1 MINIMSKIDIKNFE
15 KQIKLRQLKKSDYN
29 DVVKLQKK
37 CFLNMK
43 PWKKE
48 QFNSLINIFP
58 EGQICITYNKK
69 IIASSCSLILNMDEY
84 DETQSWRDMTDRG
97 YITNHDPTGHTLYGI
112 EIMVDPEFQG
122 MKLARR
128 LYNKRKQLAEKKNL
142 KRIIIAG
149 RIPGYHKYVEKI
161 SAREYV
167 QKVINKLIYDPVLT
181 AQIANDFV
189 LKRLIPN
196 YLPHDTESNGYATL
210 LEWTNLDYEP
220 VSKNNITTE
229 ESVRVCVLQ
238 YRMRAV
244 KDFEDFSDHCEYFVD
259 VASEYYCDFIVFPEI
274 FTTQLL
280 SFMKTMRPALAMR
293 KLSEFTPKYLQL
305 FTKLAVKYNIN
316 IIGGSHFA
324 IEDENLYNISYL
336 FRRNGTI
343 EKQYKIHIT
352 PSEKRWWG
360 VKPGSK
366 VQVFNTDKGKIAIL
380 ICYDIEFPELA
391 RIAVQKG
398 ANIIFVPF
406 NTDERRAYLR
416 VRYCAQARCVE
427 NQIYVAISGCV
438 GNLPRVKN
446 LDINYAQSAIFTP
459 SDIPFHRDGIAAECS
474 PNIETLIFQD
484 LDLNLLKKHREFG
497 NVLTLKDRRRDLY
510 KIKYKEDNFDTEV

>member
-1 MINIMSKIDIKNFE
+1 MNA
-15 KQIKLRQLKKSDYN
+15 R
-29 DVVKLQKK
+29 
-37 CFLNMK
+37 
-43 PWKKE
+43 
-48 QFNSLINIFP
+48 
-58 EGQICITYNKK
+58 TYVN
-69 IIASSCSLILNMDEY
+69 
-84 DETQSWRDMTDRG
+84 
-97 YITNHDPTGHTLYGI
+97 
-112 EIMVDPEFQG
+112 
-122 MKLARR
+122 
-128 LYNKRKQLAEKKNL
+128 
-142 KRIIIAG
+142 
-149 RIPGYHKYVEKI
+149 
-161 SAREYV
+161 
-167 QKVINKLIYDPVLT
+167 KVINKAINDSVLT

-196 YLPHDTESNGYATL
+196 YLPHDKESKGYATL
-210 LEWTNLDYEP
+210 LEWTNLDYKP
-220 VSKNNITTE
+220 VSKKTISID

-244 KDFEDFSDHCEYFVD
+244 KDFKDFSNHCEYFVD
-259 VASEYYCDFIVFPEI
+259 VASEYHCDFIVFPEI

-280 SFMKTMRPALAMR
+280 SFMKEARPALAMR
-293 KLSEFTPKYLQL
+293 QLSEFTPKYLKL
-305 FTKLAVKYNIN
+305 FTHLAVKYNIN

-324 IEDENLYNISYL
+324 IEEENLYNISYL
-336 FRRNGTI
+336 FRRDGTI
-343 EKQYKIHIT
+343 GKQYKIHIT

-366 VQVFNTDKGKIAIL
+366 VQVFETDKGKIAIL

-416 VRYCAQARCVE
+416 IRYCAQARCVE

-484 LDLNLLKKHREFG
+484 LDINILKKHREFG

-510 KIKYKEDNFDTEV
+510 KIKYKEDDFDTEL

>member
-1 MINIMSKIDIKNFE
+1 MSKINLKIFE
-15 KQIKLRQLKKSDYN
+15 KQIKLRILKISDF
-29 DVVKLQKK
+29 DDIVKLQKQ
-37 CFLNMK
+37 CFPDMK

-58 EGQICITYNKK
+58 KGQICITYNKK

-84 DETQSWRDMTDRG
+84 DETQSWREITNRG
-97 YITNHDPTGHTLYGI
+97 YITNHDPNGHTLYGI
-112 EIMVDPEFQG
+112 EIMVDKDFRG
-122 MKLARR
+122 LKLARR
-128 LYNKRKQLAEKKNL
+128 LYNQRKQLARKNNL

-149 RIPGYHKYVEKI
+149 RIPGYHKYAEKI
-161 SAREYV
+161 SARKYV
-167 QKVINKLIYDPVLT
+167 QKVLDKLIYDPVLT
-181 AQIANDFV
+181 AQISNDFV

-196 YLPHDTESNGYATL
+196 YLPHDKESKGFATL
-210 LEWTNLDYEP
+210 LEWSNLDYKP
-220 VSKNNITTE
+220 SSSKKIISTGE
-229 ESVRVCVLQ
+229 AVRVCVLQ

-244 KDFEDFSDHCEYFVD
+244 KDFKDFSKHCEYFVD
-259 VASEYYCDFIVFPEI
+259 VASEYHCDFIVFPEI

-280 SFMKTMRPALAMR
+280 SFMKVERPAVAMR
-293 KLSEFTPKYLQL
+293 HLSEFTPKYLKL
-305 FTKLAVKYNIN
+305 FTYLSVKYNIN

-336 FRRNGTI
+336 FRRDGTI
-343 EKQYKIHIT
+343 GKQYKLHIT

-366 VQVFNTDKGKIAIL
+366 VQVFDTDRGKIAIL

-416 VRYCAQARCVE
+416 VRYCAQARCIE

-484 LDLNLLKKHREFG
+484 LDFNLLEIHREFG
-497 NVLTLKDRRRDLY
+497 NVLTLKDRRNDLY
-510 KIKYKEDNFDTEV
+510 KIKYKDDDLDDEI

>member
-1 MINIMSKIDIKNFE
+1 MKKIDLKTFE
-15 KQIKLRQLKKSDYN
+15 KHIKTRLLKKSDFD
-29 DVVKLQKK
+29 DVANLQKQ
-37 CFLNMK
+37 CFPGMK

-48 QFNSLINIFP
+48 QFDSLISIFP
-58 EGQICITYNKK
+58 AGQICITFNKK

-84 DETQSWRDMTDRG
+84 DETQSWRDITDRG

-112 EIMVDPEFQG
+112 EIMVAPESRG

-128 LYNKRKQLAEKKNL
+128 LYNRRKQLAKKMNL
-142 KRIIIAG
+142 KRIVIAG
-149 RIPGYHKYVEKI
+149 RIPNYHKYAEKM
-161 SAREYV
+161 SARNYV
-167 QKVINKLIYDPVLT
+167 QKVINKVVYDPVLT
-181 AQIANDFV
+181 AQIANGFV
-189 LKRLIPN
+189 LKRLISN
-196 YLPHDTESNGYATL
+196 YLPQDGESIGYATL
-210 LEWTNLDYEP
+210 LEWINLDYEP
-220 VSKNNITTE
+220 DSKKALSTGD
-229 ESVRVCVLQ
+229 SVRVCVLQ

-244 KDFEDFSDHCEYFVD
+244 KDFNDFADHCEYFVD
-259 VASEYYCDFIVFPEI
+259 VASEYHCDFIVFPEI

-280 SFMKTMRPALAMR
+280 SFMKPSRPATAMR
-293 KLSEFTPKYLQL
+293 ELSEFTPKYLKL
-305 FTKLAVKYNIN
+305 FTDLVVRYNIN

-324 IEDENLYNISYL
+324 IEKDNLYNISYL

-366 VQVFNTDKGKIAIL
+366 VQVFDTDKGKIAIL

-497 NVLTLKDRRRDLY
+497 NVLTLKDRRHDLY
-510 KIKYKEDNFDTEV
+510 NIKYKEDSSDSDV

>member
-1 MINIMSKIDIKNFE
+1 MTKIDLKNFE
-15 KQIKLRQLKKSDYN
+15 KQIKLRLLKKEDYEDIVN
-29 DVVKLQKK
+29 LQKQ
-37 CFLNMK
+37 CFPGMK

-48 QFNSLINIFP
+48 QFDSLIDIFQD
-58 EGQICITYNKK
+58 GQICITFNKK

-84 DETQSWRDMTDRG
+84 DETQSWREMTDRG
-97 YITNHDPTGHTLYGI
+97 YITNHDPSGHTLYGI
-112 EIMVDPEFQG
+112 EIMVDPEFRG
-122 MKLARR
+122 LKLARR
-128 LYNKRKQLAEKKNL
+128 LYNKRKDLAQKKNL
-142 KRIIIAG
+142 KRIVIAG
-149 RIPGYHKYVEKI
+149 RIPSYHKYANQM
-161 SAREYV
+161 SARVYV
-167 QKVINKLIYDPVLT
+167 QKVINKVIFDPVLT
-181 AQIANDFV
+181 VQIANNFV

-196 YLPHDTESNGYATL
+196 YLPHDIESKGFATL
-210 LEWTNLDYEP
+210 LEWPNLDYKP
-220 VSKNNITTE
+220 VTKKIGLTD

-244 KDFEDFSDHCEYFVD
+244 KDFNDFANHCEYFID

-280 SFMKTMRPALAMR
+280 SFMKDARPAVAMR
-293 KLSEFTPKYLQL
+293 QLSEFTPKYLKL
-305 FTKLAVKYNIN
+305 FTHLAVKYNIN

-336 FRRNGTI
+336 FRRDGTI
-343 EKQYKIHIT
+343 GKQYKIHIT

-360 VKPGSK
+360 VKPGSR
-366 VQVFNTDKGKIAIL
+366 VQVFDTDKGKIAIL

-391 RIAVQKG
+391 RIAVEKG

-416 VRYCAQARCVE
+416 IRYCAQARCVE

-474 PNIETLIFQD
+474 ANIETLIFQD
-484 LDLNLLKKHREFG
+484 LDINLLKKHREFG
-497 NVLTLKDRRRDLY
+497 NVLTLKDRRNDLY
-510 KIKYKEDNFDTEV
+510 KIKYKEDDFDTEL

>member
-1 MINIMSKIDIKNFE
+1 MVKIDLKTFE
-15 KQIKLRQLKKSDYN
+15 KHIGIRKLKQSDFN
-29 DVVKLQKK
+29 DVINLQTQ
-37 CFLNMK
+37 CFPGMK

-48 QFNSLINIFP
+48 QFDSLINVFP
-58 EGQICITYNKK
+58 EGQLGVTYNRKL
-69 IIASSCSLILNMDEY
+69 IASSCSLILNMDEY
-84 DETQSWRDMTDRG
+84 DETQSWREMTDRG
-97 YITNHDPTGHTLYGI
+97 FITNHDPTGQTLYGI
-112 EIMVDPEFQG
+112 EIMVDPEFRG
-122 MKLARR
+122 LKLARR
-128 LYNKRKQLAEKKNL
+128 LYNKRKQLVQKKNL
-142 KRIIIAG
+142 KRIVIAG
-149 RIPGYHKYVEKI
+149 RIPTYYKYAEKM
-161 SAREYV
+161 SAREFA
-167 QKVINKLIYDPVLT
+167 QKVIDKVIFDPVLT
-181 AQIANDFV
+181 TQISNDFV
-189 LKRLIPN
+189 LKRLIPD
-196 YLPHDTESNGYATL
+196 YLPHDTESKGYATL
-210 LEWTNLDYEP
+210 LEWPNIDYKP
-220 VSKNNITTE
+220 VSKKAILTG

-244 KDFEDFSDHCEYFVD
+244 KDFADFANHCEFFVD

-274 FTTQLL
+274 FTAQLL
-280 SFMKTMRPALAMR
+280 SFMKEARPAVAMR
-293 KLSEFTPKYLQL
+293 QLSGFTPKYLKL
-305 FTKLAVKYNIN
+305 FTNLAVKYNIN

-324 IEDENLYNISYL
+324 IEDDNLYNISYL

-352 PSEKRWWG
+352 SSEKRWWG

-366 VQVFNTDKGKIAIL
+366 VQVFDTDKGKIAIL

-406 NTDERRAYLR
+406 NTDERQAYLR

-497 NVLTLKDRRRDLY
+497 NVLPLKDRRKDLY
-510 KIKYKEDNFDTEV
+510 KINYKEDNFNGEA

>member
-1 MINIMSKIDIKNFE
+1 MPKLDLKTFE
-15 KQIKLRQLKKSDYN
+15 KQIKIRQLKKDDFN
-29 DVVKLQKK
+29 DVIKLQKQ
-37 CFLNMK
+37 CFPGMK
-43 PWKKE
+43 PWKKV
-48 QFNSLINIFP
+48 QFDSLIKIFP

-69 IIASSCSLILNMDEY
+69 IIASSSSLILNMDEY
-84 DETQSWRDMTDRG
+84 DESQSWRDMTDRG

-112 EIMVDPEFQG
+112 EIMVDPKYRG

-128 LYNKRKQLAEKKNL
+128 LYNKRKQLAKKKNL

-149 RIPGYHKYVEKI
+149 RIPEYHKYEKKM
-161 SAREYV
+161 SARQFV
-167 QKVINKLIYDPVLT
+167 KKVTNKVIYDSVLT

-196 YLPHDTESNGYATL
+196 YLPQDIESKGYATL
-210 LEWTNLDYEP
+210 LEWYNLDYKPE
-220 VSKNNITTE
+220 SKKIISTDN
-229 ESVRVCVLQ
+229 SVRVCVLQ

-244 KDFEDFSDHCEYFVD
+244 KDFNDFSNHCEYFVD
-259 VASEYYCDFIVFPEI
+259 VASEYHCDFIVFPEI

-280 SFMKTMRPALAMR
+280 SFMKPSRPAIAMR
-293 KLSEFTPKYLQL
+293 KLSEFTPRYLKL

-324 IEDENLYNISYL
+324 IENDNLYNISYL

-366 VQVFNTDKGKIAIL
+366 VQVFETDKGKIAIL

-484 LDLNLLKKHREFG
+484 LDIDILKKHREFG
-497 NVLTLKDRRRDLY
+497 NVLTLKDRRQDIY
-510 KIKYKEDNFDTEV
+510 KIKYKEDNFNSEV

>member
-1 MINIMSKIDIKNFE
+1 MNARKYIK
-15 KQIKLRQLKKSDYN
+15 K
-29 DVVKLQKK
+29 V
-37 CFLNMK
+37 
-43 PWKKE
+43 
-48 QFNSLINIFP
+48 
-58 EGQICITYNKK
+58 TNK
-69 IIASSCSLILNMDEY
+69 
-84 DETQSWRDMTDRG
+84 
-97 YITNHDPTGHTLYGI
+97 
-112 EIMVDPEFQG
+112 V
-122 MKLARR
+122 
-128 LYNKRKQLAEKKNL
+128 
-142 KRIIIAG
+142 
-149 RIPGYHKYVEKI
+149 
-161 SAREYV
+161 
-167 QKVINKLIYDPVLT
+167 IYDPVLT

-189 LKRLIPN
+189 LKRIIPN
-196 YLPHDTESNGYATL
+196 YLPNDIESKGHATL
-210 LEWTNLDYEP
+210 LEWHNIDYKLD
-220 VSKNNITTE
+220 SKKIISTDN
-229 ESVRVCVLQ
+229 SVRVCVLQ
-238 YRMRAV
+238 YRMRSV
-244 KDFEDFSDHCEYFVD
+244 KDFKDFSDHCEYFVD
-259 VASEYYCDFIVFPEI
+259 VASEYHCDFIVFPEI

-280 SFMKTMRPALAMR
+280 SFMKPSRPAIAMR
-293 KLSEFTPKYLQL
+293 KLSEFTPRYLKL

-324 IEDENLYNISYL
+324 IENDNLYNISYL

-360 VKPGSK
+360 VKPGNK
-366 VQVFNTDKGKIAIL
+366 VQVFETDKGKIAIL

-484 LDLNLLKKHREFG
+484 LDIDILKKHREFG
-497 NVLTLKDRRRDLY
+497 NVLTLKDRRQDIYR
-510 KIKYKEDNFDTEV
+510 IKYKEDDFHSEV

>member
-1 MINIMSKIDIKNFE
+1 MIKIDIKTFE
-15 KQIKLRQLKKSDYN
+15 KQIKMRTLKKSDYN
-29 DVVKLQKK
+29 DVIKLQKQ
-37 CFLNMK
+37 CFPGMK

-48 QFNSLINIFP
+48 QFDSLINIFP
-58 EGQICITYNKK
+58 DGQICIIFNNKL
-69 IIASSCSLILNMDEY
+69 IASSCSLILDMDEY
-84 DETQSWRDMTDRG
+84 DETQNWREMTDRG
-97 YITNHDPTGHTLYGI
+97 YITNHNPTGHTLYGI
-112 EIMVDPEFQG
+112 EIMVDPEFRG
-122 MKLARR
+122 LKLARR
-128 LYNKRKQLAEKKNL
+128 LYNKRKQLAQKKNL
-142 KRIIIAG
+142 KRIVIAG
-149 RIPGYHKYVEKI
+149 RMPGYYKHAEKM
-161 SAREYV
+161 SARKYAK
-167 QKVINKLIYDPVLT
+167 KVIDKIIYDPVLT
-181 AQIANDFV
+181 TQIANDFV

-196 YLPHDTESNGYATL
+196 YLPHDKESKGFATL
-210 LEWTNLDYEP
+210 LEWPNIDYEP
-220 VSKNNITTE
+220 VSKKTIYTG

-244 KDFEDFSDHCEYFVD
+244 KDFQDFASHCEYFVN

-280 SFMKTMRPALAMR
+280 SFMKFSRPAIAMR
-293 KLSEFTPKYLQL
+293 RLSEATQKYLKL
-305 FTKLAVKYNIN
+305 FTKLSVKYNIN
-316 IIGGSHFA
+316 IIGGSHFT
-324 IEDENLYNISYL
+324 IEDNNLYNIAYL

-343 EKQYKIHIT
+343 EKQYKLHIT
-352 PSEKRWWG
+352 TSEIRWWG

-366 VQVFNTDKGKIAIL
+366 VQVFDTDKGKIAIL

-406 NTDERRAYLR
+406 NTDERQAYLR

-427 NQIYVAISGCV
+427 NQCYVAISGCV

-459 SDIPFHRDGIAAECS
+459 SDIPFPRDGIAAECS

-484 LDLNLLKKHREFG
+484 LNLNLLKKHREFG
-497 NVLTLKDRRRDLY
+497 NVLTLKDRRSDLY
-510 KIKYKEDNFDTEV
+510 KIKYKEDGSDSEV